1 MLEKRSSGSNTKYNS
16 SLRGTTSR
24 GPGKTKNNFS
34 VSMVSTRSGTESKTR
49 EDAREKQV
57 EPTIEIDLE
66 TPDQSVDEV
75 EKKTTES
82 TPMPHME
89 DQNPKTV
96 EFSPIDALEDTT
108 GNTRETVKDDSQV
121 KKTSF
126 TEKLAM
132 MVGMKSKDNTAEESQ
147 TGRARTFGTVST
159 KATEADPKEEQAR
172 KEATAGNKTT
182 ADHETVTLE
191 LGDPMTKLNQ
201 IDKRLKYSEEDR
213 DLIRKELKY
222 NKHEYLDSYFNL
234 AKATDERL
242 QQMSDKVDATNEERD
257 KNIKKDMQQL
267 KNRYDDVN
275 SQLGSLEKRMD
286 IMNRNQAEN
295 SCAIQAKLDAI
306 LRNSTSQERP
316 AADRTQGTRVDFVEP
331 QRGKRQSTPL
341 PLTRDTVSIAPT
353 AAKTIMKNGT
363 SNTTT
368 GPGDSTAN
376 SNAGP
381 DAMTWA
387 STWEMMNRTLE
398 AFATR
403 NTDSSDRR
411 DGKSRKTFKKPK
423 EFKDDSDGCIDTWVE
438 VMRLHLEQDNLNDE
452 RQACTAILS
461 NLEGTALKCVVA
473 KKEEERDT
481 ADKIF
486 EILLNR
492 FGSGM
497 KGHQAM
503 MRFEKRRQRDDESI
517 DRFLD
522 DLESLRRR
530 SDPEESTNR
539 RDFSIASKF
548 IDGVKSDDLRTML
561 ATYYT
566 LSKDSAPTPEE
577 MRQKSREY
585 MLMKP
590 KKYSY
595 SENRNTQGGS
605 QPQRSS
611 WYKPRDDMDKRR
623 SCANCGSADHHV
635 ADCTTYKQGMKSLG
649 YAPDEEDMSQMEEH
663 EYYDSL
669 IIKIGARCFFCNQEG
684 HFRMD
689 CPLFW
694 EAVKDQSHPKHKLA
708 LAAVQNQRNR
718 QNEFESRNL
727 GTPSTE
733 LPTKTVKA
741 VTHVNGAIES
751 AAGNSLE
758 INYEKAATEAIAKV
772 KQDLAAKEI
781 EQRLKLEIE
790 KQNFNE
796 ALTGSNPTPEAVPG
810 STKTGNCN
818 TVKMVTGKP
827 FGISKIG
834 ARIMSII
841 TVGGHE
847 VTRNLS
853 EPSDQTIIHIDVYA
867 DYLSGICPQTTSRAL
882 RALLMRG
889 GSKSV
894 RVDSRYTEAY
904 GPHEVMLNID
914 GINIHTKTMITC
926 DEDLIGQI
934 YVGKEE
940 LKVRSIG
947 HCAMLGED
955 AMHIGTE
962 ADVTGH
968 VLDISGKKT
977 QLRGLLDTGAVLSVI
992 PIETWERMGFDKG
1005 DLIDSRIRLSAANK
1019 GALRV
1024 LGRTPII
1031 ALNLGERNLWM
1042 SFIVVEN
1049 LDESDQFILGRDF
1062 IRNFDVTID
1071 LNNAMFRI
1079 RNPDRRYAI
1088 KPVNLI
1094 MANENK
1100 APVFLSRRVRLKA
1113 NEAAIVSLRM
1123 KN

>member
-1 MLEKRSSGSNTKYNS
+1 MLEKSSSGSNTKNNS

-24 GPGKTKNNFS
+24 GPSKTKDNFS
-34 VSMVSTRSGTESKTR
+34 VSMVSTRSSTENKTR
-49 EDAREKQV
+49 EDAKDKQV

-82 TPMPHME
+82 TPMPHTE

-96 EFSPIDALEDTT
+96 VFSPIDALEDTT
-108 GNTRETVKDDSQV
+108 GKTRETVKDDSQV
-121 KKTSF
+121 KKTFF

-159 KATEADPKEEQAR
+159 KATEADPKDEQAR
-172 KEATAGNKTT
+172 TEEAAENKTT
-182 ADHETVTLE
+182 TDQETAALE
-191 LGDPMTKLNQ
+191 LGDLMTKLNQ
-201 IDKRLKYSEEDR
+201 IDKKLKYREEDR

-234 AKATDERL
+234 AKATGKRL

-286 IMNRNQAEN
+286 IMNRNQAES

-331 QRGKRQSTPL
+331 QRNKRQSTPL
-341 PLTRDTVSIAPT
+341 PLNRDAVTIAPT
-353 AAKTIMKNGT
+353 AAKTIMKNGAL
-363 SNTTT
+363 NTMS

-403 NTDSSDRR
+403 NTDSSNRR
-411 DGKSRKTFKKPK
+411 DGKSRKTFKMPK

-461 NLEGTALKCVVA
+461 NLEGTAIKCVVA

-503 MRFEKRRQRDDESI
+503 MGFEKRRQRNDESI

-539 RDFSIASKF
+539 RNFNIASKF

-566 LSKDSAPTPEE
+566 LLKDSAPTPEE

-595 SENRNTQGGS
+595 SENRNTHGGG

-649 YAPDEEDMSQMEEH
+649 YAPDEEDKSQMEEH
-663 EYYDSL
+663 EYYSGL
-669 IIKIGARCFFCNQEG
+669 IIKIGARCFFCNQVG
-684 HFRMD
+684 HFGMD

-708 LAAVQNQRNR
+708 LVAVQNQRNR
-718 QNEFESRNL
+718 QNEFESRNF
-727 GTPSTE
+727 GAPSTE

-772 KQDLAAKEI
+772 KQDLTAKEI

-790 KQNFNE
+790 RQNFKE

-810 STKTGNCN
+810 SIKTGNCN

-853 EPSDQTIIHIDVYA
+853 EPSDQTIMHIDVYA
-867 DYLSGICPQTTSRAL
+867 DYLSCISPQTTSRAL
-882 RALLMRG
+882 RALLTRG

-894 RVDSRYTEAY
+894 RVDNRYTEAY

-914 GINIHTKTMITC
+914 GINIYTKTMITC

-947 HCAMLGED
+947 HCAMLEED

-977 QLRGLLDTGAVLSVI
+977 QLRGLLDTGAVLSII
-992 PIETWERMGFDKG
+992 PIETW
-1005 DLIDSRIRLSAANK
+1005 
-1019 GALRV
+1019 
-1024 LGRTPII
+1024 
-1031 ALNLGERNLWM
+1031 
-1042 SFIVVEN
+1042 
-1049 LDESDQFILGRDF
+1049 
-1062 IRNFDVTID
+1062 
-1071 LNNAMFRI
+1071 
-1079 RNPDRRYAI
+1079 
-1088 KPVNLI
+1088 
-1094 MANENK
+1094 
-1100 APVFLSRRVRLKA
+1100 
-1113 NEAAIVSLRM
+1113 
-1123 KN
+1123 

>member
-24 GPGKTKNNFS
+24 GPSKTKNNFS

-66 TPDQSVDEV
+66 TPDQSVDEL

-82 TPMPHME
+82 TPMPNAE
-89 DQNPKTV
+89 EPNPKPI
-96 EFSPIDALEDTT
+96 EFSPIDNVEDAI
-108 GNTRETVKDDSQV
+108 GNTEETVKEDSQV

-126 TEKLAM
+126 TERLAM
-132 MVGMKSKDNTAEESQ
+132 MVGIKTKENMTEEPKAE
-147 TGRARTFGTVST
+147 RARTFGTVST
-159 KATEADPKEEQAR
+159 KTTEANPREEQNKA
-172 KEATAGNKTT
+172 EATAEDRPT
-182 ADHETVTLE
+182 ADHEEATIE
-191 LGDPMTKLNQ
+191 LGDLMAKLNQ
-201 IDKRLKYSEEDR
+201 IDKKLKHSEEDR
-213 DLIRKELKY
+213 EVIRKELRY
-222 NKHEYLDSYFNL
+222 NKHEYLESYFNL

-242 QQMSDKVDATNEERD
+242 KEMSDKVETTNEERD

-286 IMNRNQAEN
+286 TMSKNQAES
-295 SCAIQAKLDAI
+295 SCAIQTKLDAI

-331 QRGKRQSTPL
+331 QRSKRQSTPL
-341 PLTRDTVSIAPT
+341 PLTWDTVSIAPT

-363 SNTTT
+363 SSTTT

-381 DAMTWA
+381 DAMTRA

-403 NTDSSDRR
+403 NTDSSNRR

-492 FGSGM
+492 FGSVIM

-539 RDFSIASKF
+539 RNFSIASKF

-663 EYYDSL
+663 EYYNGL

-718 QNEFESRNL
+718 QNEFESRIL

-733 LPTKTVKA
+733 LPT
-741 VTHVNGAIES
+741 
-751 AAGNSLE
+751 
-758 INYEKAATEAIAKV
+758 
-772 KQDLAAKEI
+772 
-781 EQRLKLEIE
+781 
-790 KQNFNE
+790 
-796 ALTGSNPTPEAVPG
+796 
-810 STKTGNCN
+810 
-818 TVKMVTGKP
+818 
-827 FGISKIG
+827 
-834 ARIMSII
+834 
-841 TVGGHE
+841 
-847 VTRNLS
+847 
-853 EPSDQTIIHIDVYA
+853 
-867 DYLSGICPQTTSRAL
+867 
-882 RALLMRG
+882 
-889 GSKSV
+889 
-894 RVDSRYTEAY
+894 
-904 GPHEVMLNID
+904 
-914 GINIHTKTMITC
+914 
-926 DEDLIGQI
+926 
-934 YVGKEE
+934 
-940 LKVRSIG
+940 
-947 HCAMLGED
+947 
-955 AMHIGTE
+955 
-962 ADVTGH
+962 
-968 VLDISGKKT
+968 
-977 QLRGLLDTGAVLSVI
+977 
-992 PIETWERMGFDKG
+992 
-1005 DLIDSRIRLSAANK
+1005 
-1019 GALRV
+1019 
-1024 LGRTPII
+1024 
-1031 ALNLGERNLWM
+1031 
-1042 SFIVVEN
+1042 
-1049 LDESDQFILGRDF
+1049 
-1062 IRNFDVTID
+1062 
-1071 LNNAMFRI
+1071 
-1079 RNPDRRYAI
+1079 
-1088 KPVNLI
+1088 
-1094 MANENK
+1094 
-1100 APVFLSRRVRLKA
+1100 
-1113 NEAAIVSLRM
+1113 
-1123 KN
+1123 

>member
-1 MLEKRSSGSNTKYNS
+1 MRRSRVPVAEKRSTEAKTKYNS
-16 SLRGTTSR
+16 SLRKTTSM
-24 GPGKTKNNFS
+24 GPKITKKSFS
-34 VSMVSTRSGTESKTR
+34 VNMVSTRSTTENIAKEGTEGER
-49 EDAREKQV
+49 V

-66 TPDQSVDEV
+66 TPDQSVDETR
-75 EKKTTES
+75 KMATES
-82 TPMPHME
+82 TPMPNAE
-89 DQNPKTV
+89 EPNPKAI
-96 EFSPIDALEDTT
+96 EFSPIDNVEDAI
-108 GNTRETVKDDSQV
+108 GNTEETVKEDSQV

-132 MVGMKSKDNTAEESQ
+132 MVGIKTKENMTEEPKAE
-147 TGRARTFGTVST
+147 RARTFGTVST
-159 KATEADPKEEQAR
+159 KTTEANPREEQTKA
-172 KEATAGNKTT
+172 EATAKDRPT
-182 ADHETVTLE
+182 ADHEEATLE
-191 LGDPMTKLNQ
+191 LGDLMAKLNQ
-201 IDKRLKYSEEDR
+201 IDKKLKHSEEDR
-213 DLIRKELKY
+213 EVIRKELRY

-242 QQMSDKVDATNEERD
+242 KEMTDKVEATNEERD
-257 KNIKKDMQQL
+257 RNIKKDMQQL

-286 IMNRNQAEN
+286 TMSKNQAES

-331 QRGKRQSTPL
+331 QRNKRQSTPL

-363 SNTTT
+363 SSTTT

-398 AFATR
+398 AFTTR
-403 NTDSSDRR
+403 NTDSNDRR
-411 DGKSRKTFKKPK
+411 EGKSRKTFKKPK

-539 RDFSIASKF
+539 RNFSIASKF

-566 LSKDSAPTPEE
+566 LSKDNAPTPEE

-595 SENRNTQGGS
+595 SDNRNNQGGS
-605 QPQRSS
+605 QPQRSP

-623 SCANCGSADHHV
+623 SCANCGSVDHHV

-663 EYYDSL
+663 EFYSGL
-669 IIKIGARCFFCNQEG
+669 ITKIGARCFFCNQEG

-694 EAVKDQSHPKHKLA
+694 EAVKNQSHPEHKLA

-718 QNEFESRNL
+718 QGEFETKKLEGPNV
-727 GTPSTE
+727 E
-733 LPTKTVKA
+733 LPTKSMKTV
-741 VTHVNGAIES
+741 TQCGS
-751 AAGNSLE
+751 AAEATAKKAPE
-758 INYEKAATEAIAKV
+758 IDYEKAAAEAINKV

-781 EQRLKLEIE
+781 EQRLKQEIE

-796 ALTGSNPTPEAVPG
+796 ALAGSKPAPEAVSG

-853 EPSDQTIIHIDVYA
+853 EPSDQTIMHIDVYA
-867 DYLSGICPQTTSRAL
+867 DYLSLISPQSTSRAL
-882 RALLMRG
+882 RALLTRG

-894 RVDSRYTEAY
+894 RVDNRYTEAY
-904 GPHEVMLNID
+904 GPPEVM
-914 GINIHTKTMITC
+914 
-926 DEDLIGQI
+926 
-934 YVGKEE
+934 
-940 LKVRSIG
+940 
-947 HCAMLGED
+947 
-955 AMHIGTE
+955 
-962 ADVTGH
+962 
-968 VLDISGKKT
+968 
-977 QLRGLLDTGAVLSVI
+977 
-992 PIETWERMGFDKG
+992 
-1005 DLIDSRIRLSAANK
+1005 
-1019 GALRV
+1019 
-1024 LGRTPII
+1024 
-1031 ALNLGERNLWM
+1031 
-1042 SFIVVEN
+1042 
-1049 LDESDQFILGRDF
+1049 
-1062 IRNFDVTID
+1062 
-1071 LNNAMFRI
+1071 
-1079 RNPDRRYAI
+1079 
-1088 KPVNLI
+1088 
-1094 MANENK
+1094 
-1100 APVFLSRRVRLKA
+1100 
-1113 NEAAIVSLRM
+1113 
-1123 KN
+1123 

>member
-24 GPGKTKNNFS
+24 GPGKTRNNFS

-49 EDAREKQV
+49 EDEREKEV

-66 TPDQSVDEV
+66 TPDQSVDEL

-82 TPMPHME
+82 TPMPNAE
-89 DQNPKTV
+89 EPNPKPM
-96 EFSPIDALEDTT
+96 EFSPIDDVEDAI
-108 GNTRETVKDDSQV
+108 GNTEETVKEDSQV

-126 TEKLAM
+126 TERLAM
-132 MVGMKSKDNTAEESQ
+132 MVGIKTKENVTEEPKAE
-147 TGRARTFGTVST
+147 RARTFGTVST
-159 KATEADPKEEQAR
+159 KTTEANPREEQTKA
-172 KEATAGNKTT
+172 EATAEERPT
-182 ADHETVTLE
+182 ADHEEATLE
-191 LGDPMTKLNQ
+191 LGDLMAKLNQ
-201 IDKRLKYSEEDR
+201 IDKKLKHSEEDR
-213 DLIRKELKY
+213 EVIRKELRY

-242 QQMSDKVDATNEERD
+242 KEMTDKVEATNKEREG
-257 KNIKKDMQQL
+257 NIKKDLQQL

-275 SQLGSLEKRMD
+275 SQIGSLEKRLDTMSK
-286 IMNRNQAEN
+286 NQAE
-295 SCAIQAKLDAI
+295 SSGAIQTKLDAI

-341 PLTRDTVSIAPT
+341 PLTRNTVSIAPT
-353 AAKTIMKNGT
+353 ADKTITKSGN
-363 SNTTT
+363 SNTTS
-368 GPGDSTAN
+368 GPGDSTAS

-403 NTDSSDRR
+403 NTNSSDRR

-539 RDFSIASKF
+539 RNFSIASKF

-595 SENRNTQGGS
+595 TENRNTQGGS

-611 WYKPRDDMDKRR
+611 WYKPRDDMDKSR

-663 EYYDSL
+663 EYYSGL
-669 IIKIGARCFFCNQEG
+669 IIKIGARCFFCSQEG

-727 GTPSTE
+727 GAPSTE

-758 INYEKAATEAIAKV
+758 INYEKAVTEAIAKV

-790 KQNFNE
+790 RQNFNE
-796 ALTGSNPTPEAVPG
+796 ALTGSNQTPEAVPG

-818 TVKMVTGKP
+818 TIKMVTGKP

-853 EPSDQTIIHIDVYA
+853 EPSDQTIMHIDVYA
-867 DYLSGICPQTTSRAL
+867 DYLSCISPQTTSRAL

-914 GINIHTKTMITC
+914 GINIYTKTMITC

-947 HCAMLGED
+947 HCAMLEED

-1100 APVFLSRRVRLKA
+1100 AQVFLSRRVRL
-1113 NEAAIVSLRM
+1113 
-1123 KN
+1123 